1 MADWARLPARRPG
14 AERWGCCGVR
24 RRGGALRRAGW
35 LGAAVATRGEGPG
48 CGAAA
53 GPELRPGREGGRV
66 AGPCGVGGRAEWAP
80 QSFSTRIRARRGSR
94 LARCRC
100 GPGGATPAPVTNR
113 KNCCLT
119 GAFLSPPPR
128 QEKQQYNLLNARL
141 ASSCHRGNCTAQR
154 GSERQLSW
162 QSQVALFRA
171 SSQLHFLLLPK
182 A

>member
-1 MADWARLPARRPG
+1 MRGSRGPG
-14 AERWGCCGVR
+14 AAPGEGGRAG
-24 RRGGALRRAGW
+24 GGALRGRRASRVGPPKF
-35 LGAAVATRGEGPG
+35 LHANQGAPWVPLSEVPVWPRWSHTSPCYKQKKLLPHG
-48 CGAAA
+48 C
-53 GPELRPGREGGRV
+53 V
-66 AGPCGVGGRAEWAP
+66 
-80 QSFSTRIRARRGSR
+80 SFS
-94 LARCRC
+94 
-100 GPGGATPAPVTNR
+100 
-113 KNCCLT
+113 
-119 GAFLSPPPR
+119 PPS